1 MARSLAVLV
10 MAATLTAGCVSSA
23 PSAVLESSQRFGE
36 SIELPTPDR
45 SGSATLEQV
54 MSQRRSQREYAP
66 DELPL
71 ATIGQLFWAAQGVTD
86 GAGHRTAPSAGASY
100 PLELYALSATTFMHY
115 LPTGHRLEQRSDDT
129 TLAQLAAAA
138 FDQEFVGSAP
148 VVIVITGVQAR
159 TEDEYG
165 AVAGDLVN
173 REAGHA
179 AQNLLLQA
187 TALGLAAVPVG
198 GFDPASVARLLALAP
213 GEDVLYLLPVGHE
226 ASPDGS

>member
-10 MAATLTAGCVSSA
+10 MVTTLTAGCVSSA
-23 PSAVLESSQRFGE
+23 PSAVLESTQRFGE

-54 MSQRRSQREYAP
+54 LSLRRSQREYAP

-86 GAGHRTAPSAGASY
+86 AVGHRTAPSAGATY
-100 PLELYALSATTFMHY
+100 PLELYAVSGTTFMHY
-115 LPTGHRLEQRSDDT
+115 LPTGHRLEQRPDDT

-138 FDQEFVGSAP
+138 FGQGFVGSAP
-148 VVIVITGVQAR
+148 VVMVITGVQAR
-159 TEDEYG
+159 TEAEYG

-179 AQNLLLQA
+179 AQNLLLEA
-187 TALGLAAVPVG
+187 TSLGLAAVPIG

-213 GEDVLYLLPVGHE
+213 GEEVLYLLPVGHP
-226 ASPDGS
+226 ASSNGS